1 VLVIS
6 DTIDTSYAFAEGA
19 SAMITK
25 PIGEREF
32 WIAVQDLL
40 VTRGLRILV
49 ADANTDFR
57 ILIKRSL
64 EQQGFEV
71 DDVDRGK
78 AVMGRLDHDHYDLV
92 LIDLGFPD
100 VSGIELLK
108 SIRKRPQM
116 NSTPVY
122 LMVEGG
128 IEMPSTEEV
137 QSSGRDVFIGKER
150 GIEGIVEL
158 VARELQGEEVE
169 PYSAS

>member
-1 VLVIS
+1 
-6 DTIDTSYAFAEGA
+6 
-19 SAMITK
+19 
-25 PIGEREF
+25 
-32 WIAVQDLL
+32 
-40 VTRGLRILV
+40 
-49 ADANTDFR
+49 
-57 ILIKRSL
+57 
-64 EQQGFEV
+64 
-71 DDVDRGK
+71 
-78 AVMGRLDHDHYDLV
+78 MGRLDHDHYDLV

-100 VSGIELLK
+100 VSGIDLLK

-128 IEMPSTEEV
+128 IEIPSTEEV

-150 GIEGIVEL
+150 GIDGIVEL